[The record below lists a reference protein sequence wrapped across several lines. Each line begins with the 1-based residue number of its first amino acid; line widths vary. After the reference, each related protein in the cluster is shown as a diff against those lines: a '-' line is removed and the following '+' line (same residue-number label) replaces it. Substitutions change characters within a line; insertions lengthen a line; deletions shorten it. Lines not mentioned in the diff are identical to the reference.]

1 MLAPVGCLLVFACP
15 AWGQA
20 TTGTTG
26 ESTIQQ
32 ASCLESEEE
41 VKTFTGTQDTTTEK
55 FQISSPEWR
64 FISEIRPRTVTS
76 GGMNVDALDD
86 EDNFP
91 VGGTIQTVFPDE
103 EFDRQSSGVIDGPGT
118 FRLSIQ
124 ADGVS
129 YKIVVCQSPGGD
141 TTTGTT
147 TGTTGTTTGTSTT
160 TGTTTGTTGTTTG
173 RITGTTT
180 GTTGTTTGTRT
191 TGTTGTTTGTTD
203 TTTTTTT
210 GTTGAS
216 TGTTT
221 GGTTGASTGDTTGAS
236 TTGSE
241 STGDSTSRRDDVIR
255 DTIPEGQQL
264 PNTGGLSFLVPAAA
278 VLALLINGAAIGLF
292 YVRRR

>member
-1 MLAPVGCLLVFACP
+1 VIDNEEGKSVPYVRTMLASVGCLLVFAFP
-15 AWGQA
+15 AWGQE

-26 ESTIQQ
+26 ESTTQQ

-55 FQISSPEWR
+55 FQISGPEWR
-64 FISEIRPRTVTS
+64 YIAEIRPRTVTS
-76 GGMNVDALDD
+76 GGMNVDALD

-103 EFDRQSSGVIDGPGT
+103 EFNRQSSGVIDGPGT
-118 FRLSIQ
+118 FRLGIQ

-129 YKIVVCQSPGGD
+129 YRIVVCQSPGGET

-160 TGTTTGTTGTTTG
+160 
-173 RITGTTT
+173 

-191 TGTTGTTTGTTD
+191 TGRTGTTTGTTD
-203 TTTTTTT
+203 TTGTTT

-221 GGTTGASTGDTTGAS
+221 GDTTGAS
-236 TTGSE
+236 TTGSAT
-241 STGDSTSRRDDVIR
+241 TGDSTSRRNDVIR

-264 PNTGGLSFLVPAAA
+264 PNTGGYTGLVPTVAL
-278 VLALLINGAAIGLF
+278 LALLINGAAIGLLF
-292 YVRRR
+292 VLRR